1 MHLSRSSFWL
11 ALVGVAA
18 SGLGAADPAPSQGD
32 EHLRRWLLR
41 FPEADADRDGR
52 LTAVEAWQYQGDL
65 PQRSREQQARRERA
79 IVEAATAGRPV
90 PVEPRLQPHLAD
102 VRYGP
107 HDRNFL
113 DLWLARSSGPAPW
126 VIFFHGG
133 APGRSATSAIFTT
146 RRSGP
151 ASRAGISVA
160 AVNYRFTASAP
171 LPAQFLDGARAVQF
185 LRSRAAAWNLDPK
198 RVAAYGASAGAIM
211 SLWLGFHPDLADPKS
226 RDPIA
231 RQSTRLTCVGSVNGQ
246 CTINPFVIRDW
257 IGEPAFQHG
266 VFPTAFGVK
275 SHAELSDPRAASAVR
290 PDVAPL
296 APHARRSAGLCQ
308 LHGAGCAAAGGKA
321 KRGQGMHHPIFGH
334 KLKAAMEGLGLECH
348 YVHVAD
354 LAGDPELAMVQFF
367 RRKFGRP

>member
-11 ALVGVAA
+11 TLIGVAA
-18 SGLGAADPAPSQGD
+18 SGLGAAEPAPSQGD

-52 LTAVEAWQYQGDL
+52 LTAVEAWQYQGEL

-133 APGRSATSAIFTT
+133 AWKIGDKRDIHDETLRTCLE
-146 RRSGP
+146 
-151 ASRAGISVA
+151 AGISVA

-246 CTINPFVIRDW
+246 CTINPFVIREW

-266 VFPTAFGVK
+266 VFPPAFGVK
-275 SHAELSDPRAASAVR
+275 SHTELNDPALRPQFDRMSPLSHLTRDDPPVFASYTE
-290 PDVAPL
+290 PDAPL
-296 APHARRSAGLCQ
+296 PA
-308 LHGAGCAAAGGKA
+308 KA
-321 KRGQGMHHPIFGH
+321 NRGQGMHHPIFGH
-334 KLKAAMEGLGLECH
+334 KLKAAMDGLGLECH

-354 LAGDPELAMVQFF
+354 PAGDPELAMVQFF
-367 RRKFGRP
+367 RRKFGQP